1 MFTETE
7 KNLITK
13 YKDCDVNSL
22 ALKLHDTKEIR
33 SKLVLQQIA
42 GRQLMQKKMPLW
54 TQNPDI
60 IYPVHLPIEQCSSMF
75 TADYKRK
82 IAERLVKIFLL
93 FTDLTGGFGV
103 DFFAIS
109 EHFQKAV
116 YNEKNADLCEIVR
129 HNFKVLMRSNADFK
143 NDDGVT
149 FIKNTPQHFNLIFI
163 DPARRNSDGKKTV
176 RIEDC
181 EPDILEFQD
190 VMTDKS
196 DFVMIKLSPMI
207 DLKDCLSK
215 LHNVKEIHFVATLNE
230 CKECLIVLEKGFS
243 SEPKIFTV
251 NDNQEFE
258 FYMSNERNFE
268 AEFYDGK
275 NLDGKFLF
283 EPNVAVMKSGAFKVL
298 TKDFKVKKLHP
309 SSHLYISEIDICDFP
324 GRRFKIVKCGS
335 AKDFREIK
343 TANLAVRN
351 FPEKAD
357 ILKKK
362 LKIKDGGNI
371 FLFATTLKNGE
382 KVIIQGEKINKSNLN
397 VKSAF
402 GSRYFDIIKV

>member
-1 MFTETE
+1 MLTESE

-13 YKDCDVNSL
+13 YAGCDVNTL
-22 ALKLHDTKEIR
+22 ALKLHDTNEIR

-42 GRQLMQKKMPLW
+42 GRQLMQKKMPIW

-60 IYPVHLPIEQCSSMF
+60 IYPVHLPLEQCSSVF
-75 TADYKRK
+75 TADYKRE
-82 IAERLVKIFLL
+82 IAERLVKDFSL

-103 DFFAIS
+103 DFFAVS

-129 HNFKVLMRSNADFK
+129 HNFKVLKRQNADFL
-143 NDDGVT
+143 NSDGVT
-149 FIKNTPQHFNLIFI
+149 FIKNSPQHFNLIFI

-190 VMTDKS
+190 VMIEKS

-207 DLKDCLSK
+207 DLSDCLSK
-215 LHNVKEIHFVATLNE
+215 LHNAREIHIVATSNE

-251 NDNQEFE
+251 NDGQRFE
-258 FYMSNERNFE
+258 IWMSDERE
-268 AEFYDGK
+268 CTAEFYDGK
-275 NLDGKFLF
+275 DFDGKFLF
-283 EPNVAVMKSGAFKVL
+283 EPNAAVMKSGAFKIL
-298 TKDFKVKKLHP
+298 TKAFPVKKLHP
-309 SSHLYISEIDICDFP
+309 SSHLYVSERDVCDFP
-324 GRRFKIVKCGS
+324 GRRFKIVKTGS
-335 AKDFREIK
+335 VKDFREIK

-371 FLFATTLKNGE
+371 FLFATTLKTGE
-382 KVIIQGEKINKSNLN
+382 KVIIQGEKI
-397 VKSAF
+397 
-402 GSRYFDIIKV
+402 